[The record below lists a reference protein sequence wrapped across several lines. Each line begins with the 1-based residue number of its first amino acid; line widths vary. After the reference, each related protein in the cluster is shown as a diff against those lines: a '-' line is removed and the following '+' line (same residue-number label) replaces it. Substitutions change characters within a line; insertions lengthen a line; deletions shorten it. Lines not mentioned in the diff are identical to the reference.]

1 MKSTLLCL
9 LLICASTVVFAQTST
24 PKVIEGKPTFEQTFE
39 YLQNNFKK
47 TVSCYAN
54 TKQYSNSAAE
64 ADYKITSFVL
74 KPGTDSI
81 VLSYQRELTAYRD
94 YIVSGKYI
102 NRYKLIFSLK
112 DIESMEAVRW
122 AAINGTV
129 TIQNAVD
136 GTFPIGIKLNAVNSN
151 PVISVYSEL
160 DGVSKWEKLPSFELA
175 LGNYS
180 KSDNVDLVLSN
191 FKNSQ
196 LFKAFDHL
204 RKLYGAPE
212 PLRF

>member
-9 LLICASTVVFAQTST
+9 LLICASTAVFAQTST

-112 DIESMEAVRW
+112 DIESMEAIRW

>member
-112 DIESMEAVRW
+112 DIESMEAIRW